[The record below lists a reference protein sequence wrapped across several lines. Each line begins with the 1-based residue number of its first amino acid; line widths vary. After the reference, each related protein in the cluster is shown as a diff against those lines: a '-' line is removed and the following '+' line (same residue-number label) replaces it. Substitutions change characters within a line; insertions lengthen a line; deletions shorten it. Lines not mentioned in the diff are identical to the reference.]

1 MALDHLRPSQGL
13 MASKD
18 LVANQQAW
26 PVAQYLFAS
35 LSNNKSLRP
44 PESDES
50 GILEWGGWGGN
61 VRKGSKKKRNVA
73 IFLFWEGWGGIE
85 C

>member
-61 VRKGSKKKRNVA
+61 VRKGSKKKRKVMLQ
-73 IFLFWEGWGGIE
+73 FFFSGRGGGE
-85 C
+85 